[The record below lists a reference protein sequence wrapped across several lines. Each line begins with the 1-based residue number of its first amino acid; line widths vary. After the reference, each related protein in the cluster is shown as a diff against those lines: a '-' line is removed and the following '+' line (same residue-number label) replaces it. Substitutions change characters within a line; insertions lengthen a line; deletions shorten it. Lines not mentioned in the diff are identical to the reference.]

1 MYNELKLNMIGKLPA
16 NLTMEEQYALLFDL
30 EERIGALLEAYG
42 VEDIKYNDMIS
53 KVVYIDDSYDC

>member
-1 MYNELKLNMIGKLPA
+1 
-16 NLTMEEQYALLFDL
+16 MEEQYALLFDL

-53 KVVYIDDSYDC
+53 KVVYIDDSWEA